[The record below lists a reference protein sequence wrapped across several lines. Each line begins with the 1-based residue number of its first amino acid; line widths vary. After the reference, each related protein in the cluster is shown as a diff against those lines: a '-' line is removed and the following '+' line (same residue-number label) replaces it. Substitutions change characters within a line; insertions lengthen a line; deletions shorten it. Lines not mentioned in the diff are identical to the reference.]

1 MTTSGGSPFSAD
13 VLVVGGG
20 VAGISAARLLAVRG
34 MDVLLVEKQRRLGGK
49 AAELACMAT
58 ERCRRCSACLLE
70 DAIQAL
76 SGSKGIHVRL
86 GAVVDGVERSGSGFD
101 VTIAPAGGE
110 GDGAV
115 PMHGAVLDGEQ
126 TWKVSGAMLCTG
138 FEVFDASTKPF
149 LGYGKS
155 KDVVTTLEL
164 DHILARNGDRGWDE
178 GDGPPAKVAFV
189 QCVGSRER
197 KEGRGY
203 CSQVCCSVSLRL
215 AGKLAFLHPDTEIT
229 IHYIDLQLQP
239 RSVRSYHA
247 DLGDRIRFLQGV
259 PGEIITPNDGGVVIR
274 NVSEDGTA
282 VEPTS
287 FDKAVLAVGMAPG
300 EETRKLGSMFG
311 LGEGE
316 YGFIEPGEAP
326 VLAAGA
332 CVFPKDI
339 PGSMSE
345 ARDAAD
351 RLARALGGGKE
362 VAHG

>member
-1 MTTSGGSPFSAD
+1 MTTSGGSHLSAD

-20 VAGISAARLLAVRG
+20 VAGIAAARLLSDRG
-34 MDVLLVEKQRRLGGK
+34 IDVLLVEKHRRLGGK

-58 ERCRRCSACLLE
+58 EKCRRCSACLLE
-70 DAIQAL
+70 DAIQELGGAA
-76 SGSKGIHVRL
+76 GVDTRL
-86 GAVVDGVERSGSGFD
+86 GAVVEGAEPSGDGFV
-101 VTIAPAGGE
+101 VTIGPS
-110 GDGAV
+110 GDGGDDAI
-115 PMHGAVLDGEQ
+115 PLHGTLVQERK
-126 TWKVSGAMLCTG
+126 TWKVSGVILCTG
-138 FEVFDASTKPF
+138 FEVFDASRKPF

-178 GDGPPAKVAFV
+178 GGGPPGKVAFV

-197 KEGRGY
+197 KDDRGY

-215 AGKLAFLHPDTEIT
+215 AGKLAYLHPDIEIT

-247 DLGDRIRFLQGV
+247 SLADRIRFQQGV
-259 PGEIITPNDGGVVIR
+259 PGEIITPNDGGVIIR
-274 NVSEDGTA
+274 NVNDDGTA
-282 VEPTS
+282 VEPMS
-287 FDKAVLAVGMAPG
+287 FDKAVLAVGMVPSA
-300 EETRKLGSMFG
+300 ETQRLGAMFG
-311 LGEGE
+311 LGTDGFGFVDAGE
-316 YGFIEPGEAP
+316 PP
-326 VLAAGA
+326 VLAAGT

-339 PGSMSE
+339 PGSMSD

>member
-1 MTTSGGSPFSAD
+1 MATSGGSQLSAD

-20 VAGISAARLLAVRG
+20 VAGITAARTLADRG
-34 MDVLLVEKQRRLGGK
+34 LDVLLVEKMRRLGGK

-58 ERCRRCSACLLE
+58 TRCRRCSACLLE
-70 DAIQAL
+70 DSIQAL
-76 SGSKGIHVRL
+76 LGASKVKILL
-86 GAVVDGVERSGSGFD
+86 GAVLQDASRSGDSFT
-101 VTIAPAGGE
+101 VTVAPAPDADSSVTPLHGTVPS
-110 GDGAV
+110 GA
-115 PMHGAVLDGEQ
+115 EK
-126 TWKVSGAMLCTG
+126 WKVAGVMLCTG

-155 KDVVTTLEL
+155 EDVVTTLEL
-164 DHILARNGDRGWDE
+164 DHILASGGDRGWDE
-178 GDGPPAKVAFV
+178 GEGPPKKVAFV

-215 AGKLAFLHPDTEIT
+215 AGKLKYLHPETEVA

-239 RSVRSYHA
+239 RAVRSYHA
-247 DLGDRIRFLQGV
+247 ALSRDIEFVQGV

-274 NVSEDGTA
+274 SVAEDGA
-282 VEPTS
+282 SVEARS
-287 FDKAVLAVGMAPG
+287 FDKAVLAVGMRPAPG
-300 EETRKLGSMFG
+300 TQKLGAMFG
-311 LGEGE
+311 LEE
-316 YGFIEPGEAP
+316 ADYGFVGAGAP
-326 VLAAGA
+326 PVIAAGA

-339 PGSMSE
+339 PGSMDE